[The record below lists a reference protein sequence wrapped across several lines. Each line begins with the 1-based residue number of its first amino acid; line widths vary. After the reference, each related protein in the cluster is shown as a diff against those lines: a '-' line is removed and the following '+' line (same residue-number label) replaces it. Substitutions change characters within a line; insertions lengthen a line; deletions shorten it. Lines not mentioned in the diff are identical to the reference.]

1 MTRPATSEHPLS
13 YDVQVLS
20 EHSYEVV
27 CALQSLEQSLRD
39 MSMELC
45 GEDGSTSAHAYL
57 DLAWR
62 TVAHIRMTEADP
74 LDVGLNQLK
83 RRTSDLDK
91 TKQENARC

>member
-1 MTRPATSEHPLS
+1 MTRSATSEQPLPD
-13 YDVQVLS
+13 DVQVLS
-20 EHSYEVV
+20 QHSYEVV

-45 GEDGSTSAHAYL
+45 GEEGSSAHAYL